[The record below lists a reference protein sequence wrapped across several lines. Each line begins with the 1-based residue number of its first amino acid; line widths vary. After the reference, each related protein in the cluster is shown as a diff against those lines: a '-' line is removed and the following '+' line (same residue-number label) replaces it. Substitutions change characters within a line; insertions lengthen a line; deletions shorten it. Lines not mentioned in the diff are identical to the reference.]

1 VEAASA
7 PLSGPGGR
15 RPLRRGRGVAPEV
28 VCGCRRFIL
37 AKSRLT
43 FQKRQKELAR
53 IRKREDKKKRMAEKR
68 EDRAEEDL
76 PKGPQIATTE
86 DLVGLGLADPE
97 ELEAEEAEEAEE
109 DAANEEDTARS

>member
-1 VEAASA
+1 
-7 PLSGPGGR
+7 
-15 RPLRRGRGVAPEV
+15 
-28 VCGCRRFIL
+28 L

-53 IRKREDKKKRMAEKR
+53 IRKREDKKKRLAEKR

-86 DLVGLGLADPE
+86 DLVGLGLAEPE
-97 ELEAEEAEEAEE
+97 EVEPEAEEAGEAE
-109 DAANEEDTARS
+109 AGGEDTARS